1 VKKRETELREKKIFG
16 ERTGL
21 LKQVKGLR
29 KRMPRSLCLLLLP
42 ILVLGSA
49 QDECKR
55 FCPED
60 LKAAVFRPMVKERL
74 EWVEETMEEAIKGLE
89 TLTQK
94 MSAIPANLKSE
105 MGMGEE
111 ADVAKE
117 PGELR
122 TLVKELVVHAARA
135 DQRAWGR
142 IIDTEADVLD
152 PSRAPKAPR
161 TLSDLRAEVEGL
173 AAAWRETEESF
184 HALQRSLGSS
194 LGKMLGP
201 MLSVMEGMVKAA
213 GAGGEGM
220 EKLGLEKLRSQV
232 DNLMGRVLLRMVV
245 SKGKE
250 EEERDLR
257 IFGDLTDLAD
267 RLAKDFVVKGR
278 KLTLEEF
285 WNEELSLLP
294 RGKMEDKEEKK
305 EQDVLEMEEV
315 MLVTHMVESNMPPS
329 IKIPLPPPPHPSSL
343 RRR

>member
-1 VKKRETELREKKIFG
+1 MLFA
-16 ERTGL
+16 
-21 LKQVKGLR
+21 
-29 KRMPRSLCLLLLP
+29 LCLLLP
-42 ILVLGSA
+42 YPALGSA

-60 LKAAVFRPMVKERL
+60 IKAAVFRPMVKERL
-74 EWVEETMEEAIKGLE
+74 EWVEATMEEAIKGLE

-105 MGMGEE
+105 MGMGED

-117 PGELR
+117 PEELR
-122 TLVKELVVHAARA
+122 LLVKELIVHAARA

-152 PSRAPKAPR
+152 PSREPKAPR
-161 TLSDLRAEVEGL
+161 TLSDLRVEVEGL
-173 AAAWRETEESF
+173 AAAWKETEESF

-213 GAGGEGM
+213 GMGGEGM

-232 DNLMGRVLLRMVV
+232 DNMMGRVLLRMVV
-245 SKGKE
+245 SKTKE
-250 EEERDLR
+250 EEEKKLR

-285 WNEELSLLP
+285 WSEELGLLP
-294 RGKMEDKEEKK
+294 RREMEENEEKK
-305 EQDVLEMEEV
+305 EEEDVLEMEDV
-315 MLVTHMVESNMPPS
+315 ILIANMVESNMPSS
-329 IKIPLPPPPHPSSL
+329 IKIPGFNL
-343 RRR
+343 